1 MAEVM
6 VTDLRGDLQRIKAPV
21 DVIYAW
27 DKAGHFVEDGP
38 RPGLRLVLFGSGRW
52 RRLRIDDA
60 RHYIMF
66 DQPGPF
72 YGGRNMAGAIRM
84 TDDWNGHERT

>member
-6 VTDLRGDLQRIKAPV
+6 TTDLRPDLTKIRMPV

-27 DKAGHFVEDGP
+27 DRGAPATRIGMDQIYGSAYAGLPD
-38 RPGLRLVLFGSGRW
+38 RRL
-52 RRLRIDDA
+52 LRIDDA

-66 DQPGPF
+66 DQPELF
-72 YGGRNMAGAIRM
+72 YHAVRDWLARPAGATGRK
-84 TDDWNGHERT
+84 